1 MIIIN
6 YCDMFV
12 YNSSFTMV
20 QNFFLY
26 METAR
31 SAPPLKHGRP
41 GYNAET
47 TQGCKSMCFTIDQ

>member
-1 MIIIN
+1 
-6 YCDMFV
+6 MFV

-20 QNFFLY
+20 PNFFLN